1 MKRWL
6 QPVERPAVPGSVDF
20 DRPDSV
26 AGLAAAL
33 VVAPAAAVAGYKRG
47 ARLAECCSQG
57 IRRRDS
63 CNHDLDKRGV
73 ERTAV
78 AADRQSAD
86 RTRWPNRFGKSAAA
100 GSNHTV
106 VEEHRRPE
114 SADAFAG
121 KRRAVEGREYRRI
134 DWRPPRSLRLD
145 IQPQYEFRGGK
156 PGCLRDAERSL
167 EQNYTL

>member
-78 AADRQSAD
+78 AADRQSSD
-86 RTRWPNRFGKSAAA
+86 RTRRSNRFRKSASA
-100 GSNHTV
+100 GCSHTV
-106 VEEHRRPE
+106 VEEHRSLE
-114 SADAFAG
+114 SADAFAR
-121 KRRAVEGREYRRI
+121 KSQAVERR
-134 DWRPPRSLRLD
+134 
-145 IQPQYEFRGGK
+145 
-156 PGCLRDAERSL
+156 
-167 EQNYTL
+167 